1 MVQAVTQTRVHVL
14 VCNVQEDV
22 QRVVIKQVV
31 EQVLLTLVA
40 LIVAITVIHHVTKS
54 VCKLVRRNVSNHV
67 VKVIVK
73 VPVLM
78 NVRIVAMQEADP
90 RLQIQAMDV
99 DAAQDVVTIVDHVV
113 ANVIAIARLKLL
125 RPEHVA
131 EIVQVDAEPDAI
143 SRVTR
148 HVNYSVI
155 VDAALDVPDVVTHAL
170 LDA

>member
-1 MVQAVTQTRVHVL
+1 MAQVVIQTQAHVL

-22 QRVVIKQVV
+22 QRVVIKRIVV
-31 EQVLLTLVA
+31 RARPPEDALV
-40 LIVAITVIHHVTKS
+40 VAITATRHVIKNA
-54 VCKLVRRNVSNHV
+54 CKPARKNVSNHV

-73 VPVLM
+73 ALVM
-78 NVRIVAMQEADP
+78 IYARIVVMQEAVHRP
-90 RLQIQAMDV
+90 QVQVMDV

-113 ANVIAIARLKLL
+113 ANAIAIARLKLL

-131 EIVQVDAEPDAI
+131 EIVQVDAELDAI

-155 VDAALDVPDVVTHAL
+155 VDAAQDVPDVVTHAL